1 MHHGKTYLLCAFV
14 AAFGLLVTWKVCRP
28 RTQAAAGTL
37 TQIQVQPGDKADT
50 PGSGAFVFSNDSAAD
65 AIMHRSH
72 SLPAS
77 LGLLA
82 PSATVVGAEGLT
94 EQAPIKPH

>member
-28 RTQAAAGTL
+28 RAQSSIVSSQQPNSIEAKSDTQG
-37 TQIQVQPGDKADT
+37 PR
-50 PGSGAFVFSNDSAAD
+50 AFVFSNGSAID
-65 AIMHRSH
+65 ALMNRSNA
-72 SLPAS
+72 LPVS

-82 PSATVVGAEGLT
+82 PSAAMVGSEGLARET
-94 EQAPIKPH
+94 PANPR